1 MSKKELYELRTR
13 LINSEKYKMIV
24 LEGSTDDYINL
35 DVLYN
40 DHSYLKENI
49 IYSHKPFHD
58 ETAVKFLENSR
69 EQLIRIL
76 EENNI
81 LYDSIEVVICP
92 VFFMKESNIINDVD
106 IDYNIKKVDFNPNM
120 LIDNNLVSIRLSLS
134 VKLDNK
140 EITSSDIINQFINK
154 ISKAKFL
161 VDYNCF
167 ARYLALNGFPIEEFS
182 YDALIKSQINNKQA
196 IINLDFD
203 KEKTFIS

>member
-58 ETAVKFLENSR
+58 ETAVKFLENSC

>member
-58 ETAVKFLENSR
+58 ETAVKFLENSS